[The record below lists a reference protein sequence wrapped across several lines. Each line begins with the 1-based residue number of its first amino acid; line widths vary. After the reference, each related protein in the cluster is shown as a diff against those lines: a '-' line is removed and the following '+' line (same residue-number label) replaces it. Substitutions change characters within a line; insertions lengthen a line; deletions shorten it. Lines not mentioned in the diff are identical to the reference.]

1 MKLVKTFRRGSG
13 TAAQISLVRIRGQEV
28 VLKSYPWKRTL
39 LHSFAARLMTSRE
52 CRAYRRLR
60 GVRGVPGFLHRRGS
74 NGLVMEHLVGAAHP
88 VDCEVAWRDSFFEE
102 VKQILA
108 AVRSRGVLHGDVC
121 HNVLVGPRA
130 EAYLVDFGA
139 SFTIPRLLLPL
150 SSPLLA
156 IGRVYDE
163 RAVLELK
170 YRIAPDLLTVE
181 EKEQR
186 QQRLPFKRLVSLVQG
201 TLQLCLQ
208 RLTARMAQT
217 ESE

>member
-13 TAAQISLVRIRGQEV
+13 TAAEISLVRIGKQEV
-28 VLKSYPWKRTL
+28 VLKSYPWHGTL
-39 LHSFAARLMTSRE
+39 LHSFAARLMTRRE
-52 CRAYRRLR
+52 WRAYRRLQ

-74 NGLVMEHLVGAAHP
+74 NGLVMEYLVGAAHP
-88 VDCEVAWRDSFFEE
+88 VDCEVALSDSFFEE

-121 HNVLVGPRA
+121 RNVLVGPRE

-150 SSPLLA
+150 SSALLA
-156 IGRVYDE
+156 IGQVYDE
-163 RAVLELK
+163 RAVLKLK
-170 YRIAPDLLTVE
+170 YRIAPGLLTAE

-186 QQRLPFKRLVSLVQG
+186 QHRLPFERLVSLVQG

-208 RLTARMAQT
+208 RLTARMVQW